1 MYFFQV
7 NVVKTYL
14 LGLKIQVSCKFC
26 NNQFGQRR
34 ALQNTEQIHINFTKN
49 SFHKRVNKKSIFMS
63 ILQESI

>member
-1 MYFFQV
+1 MYCLFAIK
-7 NVVKTYL
+7 N
-14 LGLKIQVSCKFC
+14 GLKIQVSCKFC

-34 ALQNTEQIHINFTKN
+34 ALKNTEQIQINFTMN